1 MRYYEYDFALA
12 EPEARERLIALLSM
26 EGFEGFEEEGDGL
39 LAYIPVD
46 QVDETVLDQVLL
58 HFPDLSYVRVELD
71 DVNWNEKWENGFEP
85 VIVEDFAAVRANF
98 HRPVSG
104 VRYELVITPK
114 MSFGT
119 GHHPTTHLM
128 IQEMAHV
135 AMEGK
140 RVLDFGTGTGVL
152 GILANKLGASEVLG
166 IDNDEWSI
174 RNTEENMEQNAATR
188 MRAQL
193 GDIPPSEAEAGRFEV
208 ILANITRNVITEHLT
223 ALRAIAAPGCI
234 WLFSGFLAEDATY
247 MRELLETAGLTVEV
261 IAQRGDWLVIRAF
274 GQ

>member
-1 MRYYEYDFALA
+1 MRYYEYDFDVT
-12 EPEARERLIALLSM
+12 EPEDRERLIALLSV

-46 QVDETVLDQVLL
+46 QVDDHLLDNVFT
-58 HFPDLSYVRVELD
+58 HFPDLSYVRAELD

-85 VIVEDFAAVRANF
+85 VVVEDFAAVRANF
-98 HRPVSG
+98 HPPVAG
-104 VRYELVITPK
+104 VQYELVITPK

-128 IQEMAHV
+128 IQEMARV
-135 AMEGK
+135 DMKGK

-152 GILANKLGASEVLG
+152 GILADKLGASEVLG

-174 RNTEENMEQNAATR
+174 RNTEENMEQNGATH
-188 MRAQL
+188 MRAEL
-193 GDIPPSEAEAGRFEV
+193 GDVPPTAEQSGYFDV
-208 ILANITRNVITEHLT
+208 ILANITRNVITEHLD
-223 ALRAIAAPGCI
+223 ALRAIAQADSV

-247 MRELLETAGLTVEV
+247 MRDLLENAGLSVEV
-261 IAQRGDWLVIRAF
+261 IAQRGDWLVLRAF
-274 GQ
+274 GR